1 MATKIRLQRHGKK
14 GNPFFHVVAADSRS
28 PRDGRFIEKLG
39 TYNPTA
45 NPAVIDID
53 FDRVLNW
60 VKKGAEPTDT
70 VRAILSY
77 KGILYKNHLDKG
89 VAKGALT
96 QDQAN
101 AKFEK
106 WMKEKEGKIQSKVDR
121 LAKEKADDGKN
132 RAKHEA
138 DVNKAKAEKIAAKQV
153 EAPAP
158 VQEEAAPAAEG
169 GETAAE

>member
-53 FDRVLNW
+53 FDRVLSW

-89 VAKGALT
+89 VLKGALT

-106 WMKEKEGKIQSKVDR
+106 WMKEKEGKIQGKVDR
-121 LAKEKADDGKN
+121 LAKEKVDAGKN

-153 EAPAP
+153 EAPAA